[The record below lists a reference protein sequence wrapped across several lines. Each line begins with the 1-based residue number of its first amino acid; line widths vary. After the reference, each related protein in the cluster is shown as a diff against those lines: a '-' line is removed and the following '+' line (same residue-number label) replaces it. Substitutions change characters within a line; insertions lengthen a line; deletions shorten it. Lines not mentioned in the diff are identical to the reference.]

1 MFLESSNFHLL
12 LPKKDFFAMIQITTA
27 KAIPEDGSIILLATM
42 DSDFGSVGLSEED
55 IHYVKTLMETQSSHI
70 AFNKSGRWLFVQSLD
85 PSNVTSTEKEKMRRN
100 AAKLHPSILQQ
111 KIRSL
116 AIVDMT
122 GNAALTCAFAEGMAL
137 SNYQFLKYARKK
149 AEKQSLLSGLTIVGT
164 VEQNEINRLNCI
176 LEAVYKTRDLV
187 NEPANMMTPV
197 QFAAKIEAMGKEAGF
212 EVQVFDKAAIEKM
225 KMGGILAVNRGS
237 TEAPTF
243 SILEWKPA
251 AAKNKRPVVLAGKGV
266 TFDSGGH
273 NLKTGDYMNDMK
285 SDMAGG
291 AAVAATVYA
300 IAKSQLPV
308 YVVGLIPST
317 DNRLSPD
324 ACSPG
329 DMITMYDGTTV
340 EVTNTDAEGRLI
352 LADALTYAK
361 KYDPELVV
369 DMATLTGSAQR
380 ALGDQGIA
388 AMSNAPRETM
398 DRLKSCGESVHERLV
413 EFPLWEEYAEYLKSD
428 IADLKNAGGKNA
440 GMITAGKFL
449 EHFTAYPYIHLDIAG
464 MAFAEESGSYWSKG
478 GTGAGVRLLFEFL
491 KNY

>member
-1 MFLESSNFHLL
+1 
-12 LPKKDFFAMIQITTA
+12 MIQITTG
-27 KAIPEDGSIILLATM
+27 KAIPEDGSIILLATT
-42 DSDFGSVGLSEED
+42 DSDFASVGLSEEE
-55 IHYVKTLMETQSSHI
+55 IHYVKTLMKTQSSHI
-70 AFNKSGRWLFVQSLD
+70 AFNKCGRWLFIQSLD
-85 PSNVTSTEKEKMRRN
+85 PSNNISAEKEKMRRN
-100 AAKLHPSILQQ
+100 AAKLHPCIMQQ

-116 AIVDMT
+116 ALVDMA
-122 GNAALTCAFAEGMAL
+122 GNAALACSFAEGMAL
-137 SNYQFLKYARKK
+137 SGYQFLKYTRKK
-149 AEKQSLLSGLTIVGT
+149 AEEQSLLSELIIVGT
-164 VEQNEINRLNCI
+164 VEQTEINRLNYV
-176 LEAVYKTRDLV
+176 LEAVYKARDLV

-197 QFAAKIEAMGKEAGF
+197 QFAAEIEAMGKEAGF

-237 TEAPTF
+237 TESPTF
-243 SILEWKPA
+243 SVLEWKPA

-273 NLKTGDYMNDMK
+273 NLKTGDHMNDMK
-285 SDMAGG
+285 CDMAGG
-291 AAVAATVYA
+291 AAVAATIYA

-308 YVVGLIPST
+308 YVTGLIPST

-329 DMITMYDGTTV
+329 DVITMYDGTTV

-352 LADALTYAK
+352 LADALAYAK

-388 AMSNAPRETM
+388 AMSNAPREIT

-428 IADLKNAGGKNA
+428 IADLKNEGGKFA

-464 MAFAEESGSYWSKG
+464 IAFTEEIHSYRGKG
-478 GTGAGVRLLFEFL
+478 GTGAGVKLLFEFL